1 MKIGIDGFNLA
12 LEKGT
17 GVATYGRNLSYCLGG
32 LGHEVHVL
40 YGRPGAPGKTGL
52 MQEIAFFDENAGSSD
67 GPISRIRRG
76 LGATLNPRAKIARD
90 VKLSGAVIFDQFR
103 SRLPHFNRLW
113 NSPHIYEHAH
123 MRFRLYGGRT
133 CMRIPAPI
141 DIMHWTYP
149 LPVELSGAKNIYT
162 LHDLVPLRLPY
173 TTLDRKHDYFKL
185 VRHLVKKADHIV
197 TVSETSKADIMTLLG
212 VPEDKITN
220 TYQAVSIPDRY
231 LSLQLDILK
240 DELLGTFGLEF
251 KNYLLFYGSI
261 EPKKNIGRVIEAYL
275 ASNLEMP
282 LVIVG
287 AQAWKADQEL
297 KLLKNFSA
305 NKERDKPR
313 AKRKVIQL
321 DYATFPQ
328 LVNLIRGALA
338 VTFPSLYEGF
348 GLPILEAMLCETPV
362 ITSNFGSMREIAGE
376 AGILVDPYDV
386 RDIKDAM
393 VGVSLNQQL
402 REAEIARGR
411 VVVKQFSTEAY
422 ARRLGDLYRCLQNSM
437 TGSKVD
443 AEPLLL
449 DPISYDA

>member
-1 MKIGIDGFNLA
+1 MKIAIDGFNLA

-17 GVATYGRNLSYCLGG
+17 GVATYGRNVSYCLGK

-40 YGRPGAPGKTGL
+40 YGRPSAPGKTGL
-52 MQEIAFFDENAGSSD
+52 MQEIAFFDENAGPSD
-67 GPISRIRRG
+67 GTFSRIRRG
-76 LGATLNPRAKIARD
+76 IGGSLNPRTRLGRKIT
-90 VKLSGAVIFDQFR
+90 LSGAVIYDQFR
-103 SRLPHFNRLW
+103 SRLPHFDSLW
-113 NSPHIYEHAH
+113 NSPRIYEQAH
-123 MRFRLYGGRT
+123 MRFRLFGGRT
-133 CMRIPAPI
+133 CVRIPAPI

-149 LPVELSGAKNIYT
+149 LPVRLAGAKNIYT

-185 VRHLVKKADHIV
+185 VRHLVSKADHIV

-212 VPEDKITN
+212 APEDKITN

-231 LSLQLDILK
+231 LSIPMDVLK
-240 DELLGTFGLEF
+240 DELFGTFGLEF
-251 KNYLLFYGSI
+251 KKYLLFYGSI
-261 EPKKNIGRVIEAYL
+261 EPKKNIGRIIEAYL
-275 ASNLEMP
+275 ASNLEIP

-297 KLLKNFSA
+297 KLLKNLSA
-305 NKERDKPR
+305 NKESDKDL

-348 GLPILEAMLCETPV
+348 GLPILEAMICETPV
-362 ITSNFGSMREIAGE
+362 ITSNFGSMREIAGD

-386 RDIKDAM
+386 RDIKQAM
-393 VGVSLNQQL
+393 VAVASEEGL
-402 REAEIARGR
+402 RQNRIERGKK
-411 VVVKQFSTEAY
+411 VYVKFQPESY
-422 ARRLGDLYRCLQNSM
+422 QHRLTQ
-437 TGSKVD
+437 V
-443 AEPLLL
+443 
-449 DPISYDA
+449 YDHVLRT